1 MKSTWPEAD
10 LNKVDKKAISDMQ
23 LIQGIVT
30 AVRTVK
36 SEMNVPPSKTVDV
49 IINNV
54 KSEETKKI
62 LEKYVSYLKSLARIE
77 NVQVGSAQP
86 KPAQAAVAVVAEM
99 ELFIPLSGLIDFE
112 KEKAR
117 LQKEILNAEGE
128 IARCNKNLSN
138 EKFVEKAPKAEVERI
153 RGRLSEAEAKIV
165 NLKKSLEALK

>member
-77 NVQVGSAQP
+77 NVQVGSALTLSAFVQYESWLVP
-86 KPAQAAVAVVAEM
+86 LLAPAAKDNVTTA
-99 ELFIPLSGLIDFE
+99 
-112 KEKAR
+112 
-117 LQKEILNAEGE
+117 LQMTYWP
-128 IARCNKNLSN
+128 RHW
-138 EKFVEKAPKAEVERI
+138 
-153 RGRLSEAEAKIV
+153 RLSK
-165 NLKKSLEALK
+165 